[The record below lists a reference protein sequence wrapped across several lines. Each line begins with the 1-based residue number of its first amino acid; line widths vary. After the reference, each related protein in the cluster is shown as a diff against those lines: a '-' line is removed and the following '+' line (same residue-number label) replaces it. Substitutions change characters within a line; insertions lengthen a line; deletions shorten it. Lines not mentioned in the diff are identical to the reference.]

1 MAHPLALTTALLCAA
16 TLLPVASARAQT
28 SYFGFA
34 SADNQDPLNR
44 LKDSHTG
51 TTPAPASYVASAGGN
66 FASSTTDSA
75 NGGSAESYATTVSY
89 FSPAL
94 NFNVMGS
101 AGALGTVRYQLRL
114 VGPVSSSL
122 LVPVRV
128 TATGSVSGSMGG
140 VALATF
146 AFNYRNGYYSDSI
159 ANLTGST
166 RGSSTVIAP
175 TFSSSFSVDEIVY
188 VAPNFDL
195 FVKLDTSSESG
206 GLAPV
211 SWARSFVDPTFSIAD
226 PALAALYRFEGIP
239 GMAAAVPEPAQWAL
253 MLLGIGA
260 LIASARR
267 SHRAARRP
275 ASSLADST
283 ASAHRGSR
291 WRQ

>member
-1 MAHPLALTTALLCAA
+1 MAHRLALTTALLCAA
-16 TLLPVASARAQT
+16 TLLPAASARAQT

-34 SADNQDPLNR
+34 GADNQDPLNR

-51 TTPAPASYVASAGGN
+51 TTPAPASYVATAGGN

-75 NGGSAESYATTVSY
+75 NGGSAESYATTVSH

-101 AGALGTVRYQLRL
+101 AGALATVRYQFRL

-128 TATGSVSGSMGG
+128 MATGSVSGSMGG

-146 AFNYRNGYYSDSI
+146 AFNYRNGYDSDSI

-175 TFSSSFSVDEIVY
+175 TFSSSFSVDDIVY

-195 FVKLDTSSESG
+195 FVRLDTNSASG

-211 SWARSFVDPTFSIAD
+211 SWARSFVDPTFSITD

-239 GMAAAVPEPAQWAL
+239 GMAAPVPEPAPWAL

-260 LIASARR
+260 LSGLRHRHRKLARQGVGTC
-267 SHRAARRP
+267 AGT
-275 ASSLADST
+275 L
-283 ASAHRGSR
+283 
-291 WRQ
+291 